1 MIARFQPLHYW
12 SGKPVRSIS
21 PEDQLLILHYDIAQ
35 RYGVSQT
42 TIQTVV
48 MTYLHALHE
57 IFFTGLVD
65 KLPSENRKKASL
77 PGSFG
82 DFRNCR
88 VILDCTKLQIST
100 PRKDRIAASAAYSNY
115 KHFLSVKY
123 LLGVAPNGAITF
135 LSKGFPGGTS
145 DKV

>member
-1 MIARFQPLHYW
+1 MI
-12 SGKPVRSIS
+12 
-21 PEDQLLILHYDIAQ
+21 LLIRLKLDLPYYDIAQ
-35 RYGVSQT
+35 HFGASHT

-48 MTYLHALHE
+48 MIYLHALHE
-57 IFFTGLVD
+57 IFFTGLMD
-65 KLPSENRKKASL
+65 KPPSQNRNKASL

-88 VILDCTKLQIST
+88 VILDCTELRIST
-100 PRKDRIAASAAYSNY
+100 PRQDLIAASTAYSNY
-115 KHFLSVKY
+115 NHFLSVKY

-145 DKV
+145 DKAVTAES